1 MLVYF
6 ALRRFNAYIK
16 SKGVTGF
23 FVPEA
28 LSVVILSTF
37 LSWACETLTRGA
49 ETSMET
55 IEQSSKGDGA
65 GRYESESV
73 PRCCCSSTPLLY
85 AVPCFWFGH
94 AFCYLAI

>member
-16 SKGVTGF
+16 TKGVTGF

-37 LSWACETLTRGA
+37 LSWACETLTEGQRPWL
-49 ETSMET
+49 T
-55 IEQSSKGDGA
+55 
-65 GRYESESV
+65 R
-73 PRCCCSSTPLLY
+73 
-85 AVPCFWFGH
+85 
-94 AFCYLAI
+94 

>member
-16 SKGVTGF
+16 SKGVAGF

-37 LSWACETLTRGA
+37 LSWAREHRGA
-49 ETSMET
+49 ERAGGGVTS
-55 IEQSSKGDGA
+55 
-65 GRYESESV
+65 
-73 PRCCCSSTPLLY
+73 
-85 AVPCFWFGH
+85 
-94 AFCYLAI
+94 